1 LPRSVDIVVAQ
12 LAVAKAGGAFM
23 PVDPAYPPERIAF
36 MLADSRP
43 VLVVTTADLTGTLPG
58 DVQVLVLDQSVV
70 DGSTE
75 VDRLAPVAPANAAY
89 VIYTSGSTGIPKG
102 VVVSHAGLAGF
113 SAAEAEH
120 YQVGPGDRVLQ
131 FSSPSFDASV
141 LELCMSLPVGAA
153 LVVPPPG
160 PLLGEALADVVV
172 SRGITHAL
180 IPPVALTT
188 VPEGSELPGL
198 RMLTVGG
205 DACSAELV
213 TRWAPGRRMI
223 NSYGPTE
230 ATVVSTWSGP
240 LSPGD
245 GVPAIGRPIW
255 NTQVYVVDS
264 ALRPVP
270 VGVVGELYVSGAGLA
285 RGYLHRA
292 GLTAERFVA
301 CPFGPAGSRMYRTGD
316 LVRWNPSGELVFA
329 GRVDHQVKIRG
340 FRIEPGEIET
350 VLRRHAE
357 VDDVVV
363 VAREETPGVKRLV
376 AYVATSN
383 KTFAGTLRA
392 VVAESLP
399 EYMVPSAFV
408 LLDRLPLSPN
418 GKLDRQALPEPSGA
432 MPGPGHVEPRTDTE
446 RVLAGIWAD
455 VLGAPRVGTHDD
467 FFDLGGESLSSLGIA
482 AKARVAFDVS
492 LTPRD
497 VLVARTV
504 SALAEVV
511 EEHVLRELEQL
522 VGQSGHGTAGER
534 R

>member
-1 LPRSVDIVVAQ
+1 
-12 LAVAKAGGAFM
+12 LAVAKAGGAYL
-23 PVDPAYPPERIAF
+23 PVDPAYPSERIAF
-36 MLADSRP
+36 MLADARP
-43 VLVVTTADLTGTLPG
+43 VLVVTTADLAEMLPG
-58 DVQVLVLDQSVV
+58 DAQVLVINQSIM
-70 DGSTE
+70 DRSTK
-75 VDRLAPVAPANAAY
+75 VDRLAPVALANSAY
-89 VIYTSGSTGIPKG
+89 VIYTSGSTGAPKG

-120 YQVGPGDRVLQ
+120 YQVGAGDRVLQ

-172 SRGITHAL
+172 SQGVTHAL

-205 DACSAELV
+205 DACPAELV

-230 ATVVSTWSGP
+230 STVVSTWSGP
-240 LSPGD
+240 LAPG
-245 GVPAIGRPIW
+245 GVPTIGGPIW

-285 RGYLHRA
+285 RGYLNRA

-301 CPFGPAGSRMYRTGD
+301 CPFGPGGSRMYRTGD
-316 LVRWNPSGELVFA
+316 LVRWTPSGELIFA

-350 VLRRHAE
+350 ALRRHAE

-363 VAREETPGVKRLV
+363 VAREETPGVKRLI
-376 AYVATSN
+376 AYVAASN
-383 KTFAGTLRA
+383 ANEAFAGTLRA
-392 VVAESLP
+392 MLAESLP

-408 LLDRLPLSPN
+408 VLDRLPLSPN
-418 GKLDRQALPEPSGA
+418 GKLDRRALPEPSGVV
-432 MPGPGHVEPRTDTE
+432 PGPGYAEPRTDTE
-446 RVLAGIWAD
+446 RILAGIWAD
-455 VLGAPRVGTHDD
+455 ALGTERVGIQDD

-482 AKARVAFDVS
+482 AKAKEAFDIS

-504 SALAEVV
+504 SVLAEVV
-511 EEHVLRELEQL
+511 EEHVLRELERL
-522 VGQSGHGTAGER
+522 VGETGHGTVGER